1 MYDIVLVI
9 LGVVVDLS
17 YIFIVVKIKGFF
29 GEDVIL
35 VLEGVDVVFIF
46 VGVVCKLGMDC
57 FDLFNVNV
65 GIVKNLV

>member
-1 MYDIVLVI
+1 MIF
-9 LGVVVDLS
+9 GVVVDLS

-29 GEDVIL
+29 GEDAISA
-35 VLEGVDVVFIF
+35 LEGVDVVFIF
-46 VGVVCKLGMDC
+46 VGVARKSGMDR

>member
-9 LGVVVDLS
+9 FGVVVDLS